1 MPDQNDREKSREQLI
16 AELGE
21 MRRQLADQAA
31 LLASSQQAA
40 AEYQQIKDQLPVL
53 VATAGLDGYY
63 RSVNAA
69 FERILGRSEQE
80 SLARPFLEFLHP
92 EDRTAALETLERLK
106 AGQPALNFLDRNLCK
121 DGSYRWIN
129 WTVIRLPGQDFAF
142 GIGQDVTGQ
151 RVAEEKLRQAHHQL
165 EQRVAERTAELSQA
179 NEQLQVEIEQRRRSE
194 EELAI
199 FRRFVEAATQGF
211 GMADLEGR
219 IVYANS
225 TLGRLFGVQR
235 IAEVIGTPIFRFC
248 PDDYPKLRE
257 EKILPALLRGESWSG
272 EVAMHFA
279 DGQLHSMIHTIFP
292 VHDDQGRLVYTA
304 TIFTD
309 ITDLKRAEEAF
320 RESEQRMQMALDV
333 SRSFTFDWNPATDDI
348 LRSDSCARVLGLSG
362 DEVRH
367 DTGQRF
373 FQRVHPKDRE
383 RFLRMLDDLQQT
395 ADTYHTEYRAMRG
408 DDAVVVLEESGRGFF
423 DSQGKLRR
431 LVGVTTDITERK
443 QAEETLKGEQR
454 ALRRMVLA
462 GDHERRLFAY
472 ELHDG
477 VAQQL
482 LGAMMLLEAQQP
494 RRGRKSAA
502 RENAYRD
509 AMNALRHAAAE
520 ARRLMNRTRTPVLD
534 RFGLTEAIDDVAAQL
549 RLAPDAPEIECHYD
563 VQFQRLEPT
572 LENSLFRV
580 AQEALVN
587 ACRHSRSAKVR
598 VTLIQKDRDVTLG
611 IRDWGLG
618 FDQASV
624 QENRFGLEGI
634 RERCRIL
641 GGKLSISSPPGKG
654 TVVRVTFPVIEASNG
669 DQARSASF
677 EK

>member
-16 AELGE
+16 AELDE
-21 MRRQLADQAA
+21 LRQQLADQAA
-31 LLASSQQAA
+31 LRASSQQAA
-40 AEYQQIKDQLPVL
+40 ADYQQIKDHLPVL
-53 VATAGLDGYY
+53 VGTAGLDGYY
-63 RSVNAA
+63 RAVNAA
-69 FERILGRSEQE
+69 FERILGWSEQE

-92 EDRTAALETLERLK
+92 EDRTAAIETFERLK
-106 AGQPALNFLDRNLCK
+106 SGQPAINFLDRNLCK

-129 WTVIRLPGQDFAF
+129 WTVILVPGQDFVF
-142 GIGQDVTGQ
+142 GVGQDVTSQ
-151 RVAEEKLRQAHHQL
+151 RVAEEKLQQAHHQL

-179 NEQLQVEIEQRRRSE
+179 NEQLHEEIEQRRRSE

-199 FRRFVEAATQGF
+199 FRQFVEAATQGF

-225 TLGRLFGVQR
+225 TLASLFGVHR
-235 IAEVIGTPIFRFC
+235 IKDVLGTQLFRFC
-248 PDDYPKLRE
+248 PDDYFKLRE
-257 EKILPALLRGESWSG
+257 EEILPALLRGESWSG
-272 EVAMHFA
+272 EVVMHFT
-279 DGQLHSMIHTIFP
+279 DGRLHSMIHTVFP
-292 VHDDQGRLVYTA
+292 VHDDQGRLFCTA
-304 TIFTD
+304 TILTD
-309 ITDLKRAEEAF
+309 ITNLKRAEEAC

-333 SRSFTFDWNPATDDI
+333 SRSFTFEWNPATDHI

-367 DTGQRF
+367 DTRQSF
-373 FQRVHPKDRE
+373 LQRVHLEDRD

-423 DSQGKLRR
+423 DSHGKLRR

-443 QAEETLKGEQR
+443 QAEEKLKAEQR

-462 GDHERRLFAY
+462 GDHERRLFTY

-482 LGAMMLLEAQQP
+482 LGAMMLLESQQP
-494 RRGRKSAA
+494 RKGRESAA
-502 RENAYRD
+502 RQNAYHD

-520 ARRLMNRTRTPVLD
+520 ARRLMNRMRTPVLD
-534 RFGLTEAIDDVAAQL
+534 RFGLTEAIEDVAAQL
-549 RLAPDAPEIECHYD
+549 RLAPDAPEIECCYD
-563 VQFQRLEPT
+563 VQFKRLEPT

-587 ACRHSRSAKVR
+587 ACRHSQSAKVR
-598 VTLIQKDRDVTLG
+598 VTLVQKNRDVTLE

-641 GGKLSISSPPGKG
+641 GGKLSIRSPSGKG
-654 TVVRVTFPVIEASNG
+654 TVVRVTFPVIEASG
-669 DQARSASF
+669 GA
-677 EK
+677 